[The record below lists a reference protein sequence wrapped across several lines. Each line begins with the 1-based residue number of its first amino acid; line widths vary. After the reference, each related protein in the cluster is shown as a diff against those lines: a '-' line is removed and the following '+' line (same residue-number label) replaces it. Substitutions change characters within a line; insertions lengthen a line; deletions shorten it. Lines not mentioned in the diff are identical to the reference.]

1 MNNLKPSANIVIFG
15 GYGDL
20 SKRKLIPAL
29 YNLFLVNHLPEN
41 FSIIGVHHK
50 PMEDDAYREYLLDGI
65 NQFSR
70 TGKAEDEK
78 WKEFSKRIIF
88 FAGDFTKEEA
98 FVRLNDVLTKNDEQW
113 GGRAVRLFYYS
124 VAPRF
129 IEPITTL
136 LSSHNMASEKEL
148 DRIVVEK
155 PFGNDLDSAKEL
167 NKLLTDHFSESQIYR
182 IDHYL
187 GKETVQNIMAFRFTN
202 IMFEPLWNRNYI
214 DQVQIT
220 VAESISVEGRGRY
233 YDQSGALRDMI
244 QNHLLQLLCEIAMEP
259 PNCFKAQEIRNKK
272 TEVLNAIR
280 KYSPEDAAKNIVRG
294 QYGAGKLKNEE
305 QMEYRKEEGVEPN
318 SNTETFV
325 AAKLYID
332 NWRWQGV
339 PFYLRTGKSL
349 PKSTSLITI
358 QFKQL
363 SHLLFDESV
372 TGHLEPN
379 ELFISIQPEMK
390 ISLVFQGKVPGLE
403 LKVEPVEM
411 DFSYKESYDS
421 TPVPEAYETLLLDV
435 LEGDATLFMRADQ
448 VEAAWAAVM
457 PILDAWK
464 SAVAPHFPNYAAGT
478 WGPEAAD
485 ELVHRDGFRWALLP
499 EGPAKKEKAS
509 TH

>member
-1 MNNLKPSANIVIFG
+1 MSNLNTPANIVIFG

-20 SKRKLIPAL
+20 AKRKLLPAL
-29 YNLFLVNHLPEN
+29 YNLYLSGHLPEN
-41 FSIIGVHHK
+41 FDIIGVHHK
-50 PMEDDAYREYLLDGI
+50 PMEDGAYQAYILDGI

-70 TGKAEDEK
+70 TGKAEEEK
-78 WKEFSKRIIF
+78 WNQFSGHVRF
-88 FAGDFTKEEA
+88 FAGDFTQDEA
-98 FVRLNDVLTKNDEQW
+98 FARLNDVLTTNDQQW
-113 GGRAVRLFYYS
+113 GQRAVRLFYYS

-129 IEPITTL
+129 IEPITNL
-136 LSSHNMASEKEL
+136 LSVHNMASEQEL

-155 PFGNDLDSAKEL
+155 PFGNDLESAKAL
-167 NKLLTDHFSESQIYR
+167 NKLLTDHFNESQIFR

-202 IMFEPLWNRNYI
+202 ILFEPLWNRNYV

-220 VAESISVEGRGRY
+220 VAESLSVEGRGRY

-272 TEVLNAIR
+272 TDVLNAIR
-280 KYSPEDAAKNIVRG
+280 KYSPEDVAKNVVRG
-294 QYGAGKLKNEE
+294 QYGEGKLKGKD
-305 QMEYRKEEGVEPN
+305 QMEYRREEGVEPA
-318 SNTETFV
+318 STTETFV
-325 AAKLYID
+325 AAKMYID
-332 NWRWQGV
+332 NWRWQNV

-358 QFKQL
+358 QFKPL

-379 ELFISIQPEMK
+379 QLFISIQPEMK
-390 ISLVFQGKVPGLE
+390 ISIQFQGKVPGLE
-403 LKVEPVEM
+403 LKVDPVEM
-411 DFSYKESYDS
+411 NFNYKEQYDS

-457 PILDAWK
+457 PILNAWK
-464 SAVAPHFPNYAAGT
+464 TQEAPLFPNYAAGS

-499 EGPAKKEKAS
+499 EPHVPVAK
-509 TH
+509 

>member
-1 MNNLKPSANIVIFG
+1 MRNLENPANIVIFG

-20 SKRKLIPAL
+20 AKRKLIPAF
-29 YNLFLVNHLPEN
+29 YNLFLSGHLPEN
-41 FSIIGVHHK
+41 FSIFGVHHK
-50 PMEDDAYREYLLDGI
+50 PMEDAAYRDYLLEGI

-70 TGKAEDEK
+70 SGKADKDK
-78 WKEFSKRIIF
+78 WKTFSERVFF
-88 FAGDFTKEEA
+88 FAGDFTQDEA
-98 FVRLNDVLTKNDEQW
+98 FTRLDEKLKKNDEDW
-113 GGRAVRLFYYS
+113 GQRATRLFYYS

-136 LSSHNMASEKEL
+136 LSAHDMASDKAL
-148 DRIVVEK
+148 DHIVIEK
-155 PFGNDLDSAKEL
+155 PFGNDLDTAREL
-167 NKLLTDHFSESQIYR
+167 NQLLTKYFDESQIFR

-220 VAESISVEGRGRY
+220 VAESLSVEGRGRY

-272 TEVLNAIR
+272 TEVLNAVR
-280 KYSPEDAAKNIVRG
+280 KYTPEEVAKNVIRG
-294 QYGAGKLKNEE
+294 QYGAGTLKDKE
-305 QMEYRKEEGVEPN
+305 QPAYRTEEGVAED
-318 SNTETFV
+318 STTETFV
-325 AAKLYID
+325 AAKFYID

-349 PKSTSLITI
+349 PKSTSIITI

-379 ELFISIQPEMK
+379 QLIISIQPEMK
-390 ISLVFQGKVPGLE
+390 ISLIFQGKVPGLE
-403 LKVEPVEM
+403 LKVDPVEM
-411 DFSYKESYDS
+411 DFSYKESYEGND
-421 TPVPEAYETLLLDV
+421 VPEAYETLLLDV
-435 LEGDATLFMRADQ
+435 LKGDATLFMRADQ
-448 VEAAWAAVM
+448 VEAAWAVVM

-464 SAVAPHFPNYAAGT
+464 HTGTPQYPNYPAGS

-499 EGPAKKEKAS
+499 EKKSSK
-509 TH
+509 

>member
-1 MNNLKPSANIVIFG
+1 MNNLNTPANIVIFG

-20 SKRKLIPAL
+20 AKRKLIPAF
-29 YNLFLVNHLPEN
+29 YNLFLADHLPAH
-41 FSIIGVHHK
+41 FAIIGVHHK
-50 PMEDDAYREYLLDGI
+50 PMEDAAYRDYLLEGI
-65 NQFSR
+65 NEFSR
-70 TGKAEDEK
+70 TGKADTEK
-78 WKEFSKRIIF
+78 WKQFSERIHF
-88 FAGDFTKEEA
+88 FAGDFTQDDA
-98 FVRLNDVLTKNDEQW
+98 FVKLNDVLVKNDQDW
-113 GGRAVRLFYYS
+113 GQRATRLFYYS

-136 LSSHNMASEKEL
+136 LSAHGMADDKAL
-148 DRIVVEK
+148 DHIVVEK
-155 PFGNDLDSAKEL
+155 PFGNDLESATAL
-167 NKLLTDHFSESQIYR
+167 NKLLTDHFDESQIFR

-214 DQVQIT
+214 DEVQIT

-280 KYSPEDAAKNIVRG
+280 KYSPEEVEKNVVRG
-294 QYGAGKLKNEE
+294 QYKEGKLKEEE
-305 QMEYRKEEGVEPN
+305 QPAYRTEEGVAPD

-325 AAKLYID
+325 AAKMYID

-372 TGHLEPN
+372 TGDLEPN
-379 ELFISIQPEMK
+379 QLFISIQPEMK
-390 ISLVFQGKVPGLE
+390 ISLVFQGKVPGLD

-411 DFSYKESYDS
+411 DFSYKESYEGKA
-421 TPVPEAYETLLLDV
+421 VPEAYETLLLDV
-435 LEGDATLFMRADQ
+435 LKGDATLFMRADQ
-448 VEAAWAAVM
+448 VEAAWSVVM
-457 PILDAWK
+457 PIINAWK
-464 SAVAPHFPNYAAGT
+464 AKEPVHFPNYAAGS

-485 ELVHRDGFRWALLP
+485 ELVHKDGFRWALLP
-499 EGPAKKEKAS
+499 ENHSPK
-509 TH
+509 